1 MPKTGACLT
10 GHTGACCVCEGGLRY
25 TSNMRVMSDDM
36 DSWKKPK
43 EVKNSFSFK
52 DRTLENLM
60 AS

>member
-1 MPKTGACLT
+1 M
-10 GHTGACCVCEGGLRY
+10 CEGGLRY